1 MEIAEFEITRYKNNI
16 QSGFGFSIAF
26 PDILR
31 IQREPPVHF
40 QERVRQQGYPE
51 FQMEMSE
58 DSGNRLFEFFS
69 NEHDYIIGF
78 AKDLL
83 ILIYNGTSIHYEDIR
98 RRIEYLVNV
107 FSDLYSPAYFKEVRL
122 RQQYSIGKSFL
133 DHLKIDLNLCVP
145 THIFPEV
152 STTFVENLYSL
163 NKDSRF
169 NYNGI
174 DIITEHIV
182 RSPYTAS
189 EMNNE
194 ELYSV
199 SVGCFYEQNIGDV
212 NVILKKF
219 DELKQSA
226 WNILQSSIT
235 DELRRV
241 MDEVK

>member
-1 MEIAEFEITRYKNNI
+1 MDIKEFEITSYKNNI
-16 QSGFGFSIAF
+16 QSGFGLSIAF

-31 IQREPPVHF
+31 IQLQQPVAF
-40 QERVRQQGYPE
+40 QERVRQEGYPE
-51 FQMEMSE
+51 FQMEMAE

-69 NEHDYIIGF
+69 NEHDYRIGF

-83 ILIYNGTSIHYEDIR
+83 ILIYNGSSIHYENIR
-98 RRIEYLVNV
+98 RHLEYLVNT

-133 DHLKIDLNLCVP
+133 DRLKIDLNLCVP

-152 STTFVENLYSL
+152 STRFVENLYSL

-174 DIITEHIV
+174 DMITEHIV

-199 SVGCFYEQNIGDV
+199 NVACFYEENIGDT
-212 NVILKKF
+212 NGILTRF

-226 WNILQSSIT
+226 WNILHSSIT
-235 DELRRV
+235 DELREA
-241 MDEVK
+241 MAEVK